1 MMGDPGSESYSIP
14 SFLYFLFQGRLDKD
28 EQQARDMANADGS
41 INPDAALANV
51 KHQRRLTKMLWASL
65 VLSGCTII
73 GLIVMALK
81 TNGSL
86 NQGTVE
92 VKDAILESTSTSVG
106 TDDNGHSVLQDVH
119 SNQQVS
125 VRGFGDPFA
134 TQTKVDPITG
144 RRLSCMNM
152 GDVAELFH
160 DAVSR
165 TEASVTFV
173 DENGIEK
180 EVVPVNG
187 HYVDHGR
194 TLHFGTGK
202 DSVTMIMDS
211 DACNTGA
218 LPADL
223 QDTQDPSQVEPR
235 EDEAN
240 GGALSDEEEEDTDNG
255 VFKRGLREPS
265 SASALAVV
273 PSPSEVLDRHRNEF
287 AMAKAAVRSG
297 RKMQVS
303 TTLVPVCSGPN
314 CASDSDYERRTDL
327 MEGPE
332 CPYGLGLTESECQ
345 QAGEELDL
353 DFNNIFSVHDWDHTP
368 CGCFLWEYRGGIKLN
383 YDQGEVGEC
392 TASDKGRGMICK
404 KQSSIVSLSL
414 FHSICLVC
422 CNKSYRRQG
431 SDSPAIFLL
440 CLFLLL

>member
-1 MMGDPGSESYSIP
+1 
-14 SFLYFLFQGRLDKD
+14 
-28 EQQARDMANADGS
+28 
-41 INPDAALANV
+41 
-51 KHQRRLTKMLWASL
+51 

-106 TDDNGHSVLQDVH
+106 MDNNGHSVLQDVH
-119 SNQQVS
+119 TNQQVS
-125 VRGFGDPFA
+125 VRGFGDPFV

-144 RRLSCMNM
+144 RRLSCMNL
-152 GDVAELFH
+152 GEVAELFH

-165 TEASVTFV
+165 TEASITFV

-187 HYVDHGR
+187 HFVDHGR

-211 DACNTGA
+211 DACNTST
-218 LPADL
+218 LPADP

-240 GGALSDEEEEDTDNG
+240 DGALSDGEEEDTDSG
-255 VFKRGLREPS
+255 IFKRGLREPS
-265 SASALAVV
+265 SALAVV

-287 AMAKAAVRSG
+287 ALAKAAVRSG
-297 RKMQVS
+297 RKMQS
-303 TTLVPVCSGPN
+303 TTLIPVCSGSG
-314 CASDSDYERRTDL
+314 CASDSDYELRTDL
-327 MEGPE
+327 LEGPE

-368 CGCFLWEYRGGIKLN
+368 CGCFLWEYGGGIKLN
-383 YDQGEVGEC
+383 YDRGEVGTC
-392 TASDKGRGMICK
+392 TSQQSGRGMICK

-414 FHSICLVC
+414 FHNIICIMR
-422 CNKSYRRQG
+422 CNLSN
-431 SDSPAIFLL
+431 
-440 CLFLLL
+440 LLLPISLDINTRCS